1 MNKDINEGI
10 REQIL
15 YETQARENEQ
25 RNNRLL
31 LEGLHKCW
39 LSLIPWEVSTL
50 KAVEVPF
57 EINGR
62 TFPEK
67 QYCQR
72 LVSAT
77 RTILQRAANET
88 TAATAER
95 QREILAELLAAAK
108 ERAYIAHYWDGREA
122 DGYIPGEPMEKE
134 VVRLV
139 SEWIADNIRYLEDME
154 NIRYLEDMEVK
165 PRRKGD
171 PVTPQPAEEEEERP
185 QNYKAEVYALAY
197 IIDKIAAGETIP
209 EKTKMKRDIERN
221 YKQFARNSET
231 IYKNKNK
238 ILQRGVTPAVCA
250 EIAGQ
255 DWKNVIVRLSNR
267 PNEVEKYLKMRSL

>member
-1 MNKDINEGI
+1 MNKGI
-10 REQIL
+10 KESIKEQIL

-62 TFPEK
+62 TFSEK

-77 RTILQRAANET
+77 RTILQRATNEA
-88 TAATAER
+88 TAADTER
-95 QREILAELLAAAK
+95 QREILAELLAARAK
-108 ERAYIAHYWDGREA
+108 FADIAAYWENRDPDEFV
-122 DGYIPGEPMEKE
+122 PGEPMEKE

-139 SEWIADNIRYLEDME
+139 SAWIAD

-171 PVTPQPAEEEEERP
+171 PVTPQQVEEEEERP
-185 QNYKAEVYALAY
+185 QDYEAKVYALAY
-197 IIDKIAAGETIP
+197 IIDKGAAGETIP
-209 EKTKMKRDIERN
+209 EKTKMMKDIEKN
-221 YKQFARNSET
+221 YKQFARNPET

-250 EIAGQ
+250 EIAGL
-255 DWKNVIVRLSNR
+255 DWEKVIVGLSNR
-267 PNEVEKYLKMRSL
+267 PNEVKKYIENKILIK